1 MSAFETERLILRPRG
16 PEHLEACVAIN
27 TDPKVMRYLGPVWP
41 AAQQRAHLTRQFTR
55 AWPPGLGYWAIFR
68 KAAPEEMLGWVLLV
82 PLEGTDAIQI
92 GYRLKRAAWGDGI
105 ATEAGRRLVD
115 HAIETLGLPS
125 LAAWTHPQNIGSKG
139 VLTKLGFVPD
149 GQYEDDGQLQD
160 LYRLTP
166 AARQP

>member
-1 MSAFETERLILRPRG
+1 MSVWETARLILRPRG

-27 TDPKVMRYLGPVWP
+27 SDPEVMRYLGPVWP
-41 AAQQRAHLTRQFTR
+41 AAQQRVRLTRQLTTD
-55 AWPPGLGYWAIFR
+55 WGQGLGYWAIFR
-68 KAAPEEMLGWVLLV
+68 KTAPEEMLGWGLLV
-82 PLEGTDAIQI
+82 PLEGTDEIQL

-105 ATEAGRRLVD
+105 ATEAGRRLVA
-115 HAIETLGLPS
+115 HGLETLRLPG
-125 LAAWTHPQNIGSKG
+125 LAAWTHPQNAGSKG

-149 GQYEDDGQLQD
+149 GQYDDNGQVQD